1 MTNPYADALD
11 GLTIE
16 DPVRAFFDF
25 CRERESIRAARERGE
40 AAPWSDDPIFQRGRF
55 LNVFREDDR
64 GSKALFRFVE
74 GANEGT
80 NESGELPLAELVQA
94 LFFARWCNRQSTL
107 DALHFTQLRDPLR
120 LQQTLLTTPEQPW
133 CNVTAYPVEPV
144 RWEGRSYGRLEAA
157 TALFADIKERLAEL
171 ILSAGGDVVRATAAI
186 NERFQM
192 RNDFPIFMAVMDV
205 AWFRPDV
212 IDPASPVP
220 TGIGASPY
228 LDRLQRHLG
237 CADHHEACAQ
247 MIALQPSYWPEAK
260 RALQPIDVEYLSCE
274 CRKYYSYVNGT
285 KTFEGKNRFKAG
297 QSPRLPM
304 DVEVASAEQRQT
316 QICVIAGGP
325 CSGKT
330 TLSRALRERGHRV
343 EPETAER
350 LLQAGIADGHTA
362 AELRADPAQWQR
374 QVLSEDHRLFESLA
388 DDALVFTDTSFIEDV
403 VFARRAGMAL
413 GPNLNA
419 WLQGLRYKK
428 VFYLERLDG
437 YEQSA
442 VRMES
447 QAVAEQISEQVQRCY
462 GEYGYELVM
471 VPAVSVQ
478 ERVALIEAHLA
489 ERADAQE

>member
-40 AAPWSDDPIFQRGRF
+40 AAPWSTDSIFQRGRF

-64 GSKALFRFVE
+64 GTRALFRFVE
-74 GANEGT
+74 GANHGV
-80 NESGELPLAELVQA
+80 ELPLAELIQA

-107 DALHFTQLRDPLR
+107 DTLNFAQLSDPPR
-120 LQQTLLTTPEQPW
+120 LQQTLLTAAEQPW

-144 RWEGRSYGRLEAA
+144 HWEGHSYGRLEAA
-157 TALFADIKERLAEL
+157 TTLFAASKERLAEL
-171 ILSAGGDVVRATAAI
+171 ILSADGDVVRATAAI

-192 RNDFPIFMAVMDV
+192 SNDFPIFMAVMDV

-212 IDPASPVP
+212 IDPASSVP
-220 TGIGASPY
+220 TGIGAEPF

-237 CADHHEACAQ
+237 CADHHETCAQ
-247 MIALQPSYWPEAK
+247 MIGLQPSYWPEAK
-260 RALQPIDVEYLSCE
+260 RGLHPIDVEYLSCE

-285 KTFEGKNRFKAG
+285 KAFEGKNRFETG
-297 QSPRLPM
+297 RSPRLPF
-304 DVEVASAEQRQT
+304 DVDAASPERRQT
-316 QICVIAGGP
+316 HICVIAGGP

-330 TLSRALRERGHRV
+330 TLSQALRERGYHV

-350 LLQAGIADGHTA
+350 LLQAGIADGLTA
-362 AELRADPAQWQR
+362 AELRADPIQWQR
-374 QVLSEDHRLFESLA
+374 KVLSEDHQLFASLA
-388 DDALVFTDTSFIEDV
+388 DAALAFTDSSFIENV
-403 VFARRAGMAL
+403 VFARRAGMEL

-419 WLQGLRYKK
+419 WLHGLRYKK
-428 VFYLERLDG
+428 VFYLERLEG

-447 QAVAEQISEQVQRCY
+447 RAVAEQISDQVQRCY
-462 GEYGYELVM
+462 QTYGYDLIR

-478 ERVALIEAHLA
+478 ERVALIEAHVA
-489 ERADAQE
+489 TRADAQE